1 MKLTLPTEKGPVEVT
16 SHYRWTHDVAG
27 QPIDFALIDSPVHRT
42 GHGQQLA
49 IVVEK
54 FGYSTGILLEHPAHK
69 GRAMTAEV
77 FNPGSKFKVKR
88 AKVEGMARSR
98 VSNLLNRVSA
108 EAFLDAYTLAAL
120 QAQVQQ
126 RKVSANPLMAAPY
139 GEENGHAAD
148 TE

>member
-1 MKLTLPTEKGPVEVT
+1 MNPGKITLPTEKGPIEVN
-16 SHYRWTHDVAG
+16 SHYRWTQDIGG
-27 QPIDFALIDSPVHRT
+27 QAIDFALIDSPMHRT

-54 FGYSTGILLEHPAHK
+54 FGYSTGILLDHPAHK

-98 VSNLLNRVSA
+98 VSNLISRVSA

-120 QAQVQQ
+120 QAQVQ
-126 RKVSANPLMAAPY
+126 RREV
-139 GEENGHAAD
+139 GHAAD